1 MASSKLAARAIRNHA
16 KYKGRNDLNIVPMI
30 DMMVILVF
38 FLLFTAV
45 FSNTNILELNLP
57 APNSSVPELPKGLN
71 LEVIVRRNAIEVAD
85 RGTGVLRT
93 LPKKEGEYDFA
104 GLSAF
109 LQDVKARYPT
119 VLAASVLLEQD
130 IPYDVLVQT
139 MDNTRVWQNRVGV
152 GLQNYRIK
160 KHRQRSHGG
169 SHMALVPFIDMLT
182 MLVVF
187 LLLHSSEVE
196 ILPNTKNITIP
207 QSIAEIKPRETVV
220 VMVTTEDL
228 LVNGRIIAKVSELR
242 GNDAQLVIEP
252 LRLALKEQADS
263 SLRRASQEDLAER
276 EVTIMGDK
284 GTPFSVLKR
293 VMATATAADYGKVSL
308 AVIQREVE
316 AGGA

>member
-1 MASSKLAARAIRNHA
+1 MT
-16 KYKGRNDLNIVPMI
+16 P
-30 DMMVILVF
+30 
-38 FLLFTAV
+38 
-45 FSNTNILELNLP
+45 
-57 APNSSVPELPKGLN
+57 
-71 LEVIVRRNAIEVAD
+71 
-85 RGTGVLRT
+85 
-93 LPKKEGEYDFA
+93 
-104 GLSAF
+104 
-109 LQDVKARYPT
+109 
-119 VLAASVLLEQD
+119 
-130 IPYDVLVQT
+130 
-139 MDNTRVWQNRVGV
+139 
-152 GLQNYRIK
+152 YRIK

-187 LLLHSSEVE
+187 LLLHSSDVE

-220 VMVTTEDL
+220 VMVTTQEVM
-228 LVNGRIIAKVSELR
+228 VNGRVVAKLSEMR
-242 GNDAQLVIEP
+242 GNDADLVFEP
-252 LRLALKEQADS
+252 LRVALKEQADT
-263 SLRRASQEDLAER
+263 SLRTASQEDLADR